1 MSAPSTHDQPLATHE
16 SYQPILLKYAG
27 RTEPVGLEE
36 YGGYRAWKKAKGMT
50 PDEVVNEVKNS
61 NLRGRGGAGFPAGM
75 KWSFIPKVEG
85 PKYLTVNADESEPG
99 TFKDREIMETCPH
112 MLIEGSLITCYA
124 FGAKT
129 AFIYIRGEY
138 QTAADRLEAAVEEAR
153 RANLLGDY
161 QVHVF

>member
-1 MSAPSTHDQPLATHE
+1 MSAPAAPTYE
-16 SYQPILLKYAG
+16 PILLKYAG
-27 RTEPVGLEE
+27 RSEPVSLEE
-36 YGGYRAWKKAKGMT
+36 YGGYRAWKKAQGMT

-124 FGAKT
+124 
-129 AFIYIRGEY
+129 
-138 QTAADRLEAAVEEAR
+138 
-153 RANLLGDY
+153 
-161 QVHVF
+161 